1 MTDAPELPIV
11 DVHPAPSA
19 PVSQPGPLRR
29 PWHDRFGKFLR
40 MRVINRYLFKTV
52 LTAFAMSLL
61 VITFIMLMGSLVQ
74 IIALIFKNV
83 SVLVIFELLAIMLPS
98 VICYA
103 LPFSMA
109 AATLLVYS
117 RLSADG
123 EITAMKATGIS
134 IFRIAAPPLALSVLV
149 ALVALPA
156 YNNILPMAHFK
167 QSNII
172 ASYRHGDTGALIE
185 TGTWTPLGKYRFF
198 VNYKEGNMF
207 RNITIIEDREN
218 GLVRRIDAE
227 RGFVKNE
234 RAENRVLF
242 ELYDV
247 TSEERNNERTNC
259 YLRMTAGRVDMH
271 VDMSQVFA
279 KGQKV
284 MTNAVREG
292 HLTTDQ
298 LRSGIDAMVAQIPKV
313 CSNYGKSPGQLRQDI
328 KRANRIWAKLQRQ
341 KEWRDLL
348 KERHVSSDQAN
359 TDIVTRKLFD
369 VYAARLSTIG
379 NGAGQASKLLR
390 EWYDTWPQ
398 PMHNI
403 LDTRSRFNTEI
414 MKRLSYAF
422 ASIAFAMIGI
432 PLGIRAHRSEKTI
445 GFLICLVL
453 IAIHYTLVI
462 GVTTFSEVYFIRP
475 DLLVWIPDLLFLA
488 TGAVLLWRIHKY
500 A

>member
-1 MTDAPELPIV
+1 MTNAPELPIV
-11 DVHPAPSA
+11 DVSPVPPAPA
-19 PVSQPGPLRR
+19 RR
-29 PWHDRFGKFLR
+29 SWVHRIRKFFR
-40 MRVINRYLFKTV
+40 MRVINGYLFKTV

-83 SVLVIFELLAIMLPS
+83 SVIVIFQLLAIMLPS

-134 IFRIAAPPLALSVLV
+134 IFRIAAPPLVLSLLV
-149 ALVALPA
+149 ALVAVPA

-167 QSNII
+167 QSNIV

-185 TGTWTPLGKYRFF
+185 TGTWTPLGQYRFF

-207 RNITIIEDREN
+207 RNITIIQDLEG

-247 TSEERNNERTNC
+247 TSEERSNERTNC

-271 VDMSQVFA
+271 VDMSQVFT
-279 KGQKV
+279 KGKKV
-284 MTNAVREG
+284 MEKAVKEG
-292 HLTTDQ
+292 HQTTDQ
-298 LRSGIDAMVAQIPKV
+298 LRQGIAEQIAKIPTV
-313 CSNYGKSPGQLRQDI
+313 CSNFGKSAYQLRQDI
-328 KRANRIWAKLQRQ
+328 RRANRIWAKLQRQ